1 MRKYSF
7 LFVLLLFSI
16 YGCAQNASTPSF
28 VKDSLDSYVE
38 KALREW
44 NLPGLAICIVKD
56 GEIIMKG
63 YGVKELGKPDK
74 VDENTLFMIGSNTK
88 AMTATALAMLHEQKK
103 LSLDDKVVKWLP
115 NFKMKDPFVTRE
127 LNLRDL
133 LCHRIGMETFQGD
146 FIYWTSA
153 LTEKQAIEKFS
164 KLTPMYSF
172 RSRWGYTNAAFV
184 VAGEV
189 INAATGKTWA
199 AFLTD
204 SIFKPL
210 GMDRTIALSKD
221 LPSATNK
228 AAAHTLDHD
237 QKLIVIP
244 YCNIDNLSPAGSVSS
259 SVNDMSKWVLTL
271 LQNGKLNDKQVISGN
286 AIAQTRQPHSILGNS
301 GHPFNK
307 MNFGLY
313 GLGWMLN
320 DYNGK
325 RLISHTGGVNGF
337 VTSVTLIPEDK
348 LGIVVLTNSD
358 QNGLFEAVKWEILD
372 AYLKLP
378 YRNYA
383 GAYGA
388 NNKQQLQSTKD
399 VWNRKL
405 DTVAM
410 HKPATLPLT
419 AYAGQYQHEV
429 YGWLKISAASDHLTI
444 TFEHHPNLQGKLEP
458 LGGDRFVC
466 TYNDP
471 VFGRKV
477 IPFKI
482 ENGKVKNVTLRVADF
497 IEFTT
502 YEFYKK

>member
-1 MRKYSF
+1 M
-7 LFVLLLFSI
+7 
-16 YGCAQNASTPSF
+16 YG
-28 VKDSLDSYVE
+28 
-38 KALREW
+38 
-44 NLPGLAICIVKD
+44 
-56 GEIIMKG
+56 
-63 YGVKELGKPDK
+63 
-74 VDENTLFMIGSNTK
+74 
-88 AMTATALAMLHEQKK
+88 
-103 LSLDDKVVKWLP
+103 
-115 NFKMKDPFVTRE
+115 
-127 LNLRDL
+127 
-133 LCHRIGMETFQGD
+133 
-146 FIYWTSA
+146 
-153 LTEKQAIEKFS
+153 
-164 KLTPMYSF
+164 F

-189 INAATGKTWA
+189 INAASGKTWA
-199 AFLTD
+199 SFLTD

-210 GMDRTIALSKD
+210 GMSNTIALSKD

-237 QKLIVIP
+237 QNLIVIP
-244 YCNIDNLSPAGSVSS
+244 YCNIDNLSPAGSVRS
-259 SVNDMSKWVLTL
+259 SVNDMSKWVMAL
-271 LQNGKLNDKQVISGN
+271 LQNGKLNDKQVISAN
-286 AIAQTRQPHSILGNS
+286 AISQTRQPHSILGNS
-301 GHPFNK
+301 GHPYNK

-358 QNGLFEAVKWEILD
+358 NNGLFEAVKWEILD

-383 GAYGA
+383 GAYAG
-388 NNKQQLQSTKD
+388 NNNQQLHNAKE
-399 VWNRKL
+399 VWKKKF

-410 HKPATLPLT
+410 HKPASLPLT

-429 YGWLKISAASDHLTI
+429 YGWLKISAAADHLMM

-477 IPFKI
+477 IPFVI
-482 ENGKVKNVTLRVADF
+482 ENGKVKSVTLRVADF
-497 IEFTT
+497 VEFTT